1 MDFHYANIL
10 ENIMYPIK
18 TVYSKESRK
27 IRRVLK
33 DSQPDVFHL
42 NNFNYQ
48 LTPSV
53 ILEIV
58 TWRKQAGKRC
68 KIIFTA
74 HDYQLIC
81 PNHMM
86 NNPIT
91 HVNCE
96 KCIGGRFINCVK
108 GKCIHGSSAKSFV
121 GMAEALFWNMKD
133 TYKYFYKIICC
144 SRFMKSKM
152 DTNPLLKNKT
162 LVMHNFIETPEKKI
176 VSKEDYIVY
185 FGRFSREKGVSTL
198 IEAAKRLP
206 NIQFV
211 FAGNGDYS

>member
-27 IRRVLK
+27 FRRVLK

-96 KCIGGRFINCVK
+96 KCIGGALLIVLR
-108 GKCIHGSSAKSFV
+108 GSV
-121 GMAEALFWNMKD
+121 
-133 TYKYFYKIICC
+133 
-144 SRFMKSKM
+144 FMEVQP
-152 DTNPLLKNKT
+152 NLL
-162 LVMHNFIETPEKKI
+162 
-176 VSKEDYIVY
+176 
-185 FGRFSREKGVSTL
+185 
-198 IEAAKRLP
+198 
-206 NIQFV
+206 
-211 FAGNGDYS
+211 